1 MEEQTKRTD
10 KYKRKSLGGFY
21 SEFSRFDVRGKSS
34 KDLKLMVEDLK
45 NAVTHQLVRI
55 NKLKY
60 VIICLRKLDKTKQLA
75 NQKNRTLTKIKEKNV
90 LNRKLGRREEKIE
103 DLETELIT
111 LEQQIKQQDK
121 EIAKLNREV
130 DKKEEKIAEVRTRKA
145 RGWTKTVKIPL
156 SDEAKRI
163 ERIASNGASKQ
174 AIQNLEY
181 VSRTANFLKERQ
193 LPLNLLEVIT
203 RTETL
208 GNVKTKDVGVT
219 YRILNKLVEQGYL
232 NASNEL
238 KGSSKYWY
246 ISLKGKELIKDYRNY
261 LSYSRKNIKL

>member
-1 MEEQTKRTD
+1 MEEIVKRTD
-10 KYKRKSLGGFY
+10 KTKKTSYGGFY
-21 SEFSRFDVRGKSS
+21 ANIKKWDVRGKSS
-34 KDLKLMVEDLK
+34 RDLKLIVADVRDCL
-45 NAVTHQLVRI
+45 THQLVRI

-103 DLETELIT
+103 DLESELT
-111 LEQQIKQQDK
+111 NLEQQIKQQDK

-156 SDEAKRI
+156 SEEAKRI

-193 LPLNLLEVIT
+193 LPLNLFEVIT
-203 RTETL
+203 RTEVL

-219 YRILNKLVEQGYL
+219 YRILNKLVEDGYL
-232 NASNEL
+232 NSSNEL
-238 KGSSKYWY
+238 KGASKYWY
-246 ISLKGKELIKDYRNY
+246 ITLKGKELIKDYRNY
-261 LSYSRKNIKL
+261 LSYSRKI